1 MFSFSRSQSDT
12 SILKTRLKPYTI
24 SFSLDKITPGVDNV
38 RYDVCLS
45 PELCKTA
52 GDLVLR
58 LVSEHAKADEIL
70 RMDNRA
76 KTKELNLFR
85 KLCHD
90 VLLDAVHRA
99 KAGQQMQIDYLA
111 QIAVAKMVIKT
122 IHDQY
127 EIFIERLKNSLWR
140 KESSYSASHTQT
152 INLKEK
158 ISRIQRDRKRILH
171 KVGNEIF
178 NSIASI
184 QRKNL
189 QKLRE
194 ANFGTN
200 APLPLNVISNPML
213 CVVETAEDHFII
225 EEYDILLGHRFEDPN
240 KYDLLLQSIRDF
252 LEAAFQNIDKE
263 TEDTTDKDT
272 IESAKPGD
280 LLSDPHNI
288 DILFNYFQSETRSK
302 NLKKRDGSK
311 DKILNLR
318 EQAAEQK
325 KLLNLLLKRFNKAGL
340 THIIVSFYEM
350 KTVYEQYCPPLTPQ
364 QIVQFLTT
372 PRSRK
377 TIENQLNRLKAF
389 YGRDISL
396 KPLYKLIK
404 EVEKVS
410 TGEKKKLLIRFL
422 KGLSR
427 YHRDY
432 QNLILLKDNMD
443 KINLTVEDKIIN
455 LSRANKTLYDFM
467 LPEEHVI
474 EESTIINHVIVKADV
489 RGSTGITHQLKE
501 RGLNSASHFSLNFFD
516 PISEILP
523 EYGANK
529 AFIEGDAV
537 ILSLFEHDEKLGAR
551 YSVSRACGIAIQI
564 LYILR
569 RHNLKSR
576 ASRLPI
582 LEVGIGINYLRGAPT
597 FLFDGDKRIM
607 ISPAINLADRMSGCS
622 KFIRKQMSA
631 KKAPFN
637 LYVFQPMGD
646 EEIAKS
652 SDDLFVRYN
661 VNGIELNREGFKKL
675 SEEIELKAIE
685 CRIPEITTEKI
696 NIYAGKFPTSSG
708 KYQKLIIREAVI
720 PEVSPDDLTIIRM
733 TSQKY
738 YEVCTHPRVY
748 EYVKMT
754 AS

>member
-263 TEDTTDKDT
+263 TGDSIDKDAS
-272 IESAKPGD
+272 ENAKTGD
-280 LLSDPHNI
+280 LLSEPHNI

-318 EQAAEQK
+318 QQAAEQK

-350 KTVYEQYCPPLTPQ
+350 KTVYEQYCPPLIPQ

-377 TIENQLNRLKAF
+377 AIENQLNRLKAF

>member
-1 MFSFSRSQSDT
+1 MFSFSRSQSDI
-12 SILKTRLKPYTI
+12 SILKTRLKPYTF

-45 PELCKTA
+45 PELCKTT

-58 LVSEHAKADEIL
+58 LISEHAKADEIL

-76 KTKELNLFR
+76 KVKEFNLFR

-90 VLLDAVHRA
+90 VLLAAVHRA
-99 KAGQQMQIDYLA
+99 KAGRQMQIDYLA

-127 EIFIERLKNSLWR
+127 EILVERLKNALWR
-140 KESSYSASHTQT
+140 KESSYSASHTKT
-152 INLKEK
+152 INLKES

-178 NSIASI
+178 NTVASI

-225 EEYDILLGHRFEDPN
+225 AEYDILLGHRFEDPN
-240 KYDLLLQSIRDF
+240 KYDVLLQSIQDF
-252 LEAAFQNIDKE
+252 LETAFQNMDKE
-263 TEDTTDKDT
+263 TEGIIDKEAT
-272 IESAKPGD
+272 ENAKAGD
-280 LLSDPHNI
+280 LLSNPHNI
-288 DILFNYFQSETRSK
+288 GILFNYFQSETRSK

-311 DKILNLR
+311 DQILNLR
-318 EQAAEQK
+318 QQAAEQK
-325 KLLNLLLKRFNKAGL
+325 KLLNLLLKRFSKTGL
-340 THIIVSFYEM
+340 INIIVSFYEM
-350 KTVYEQYCPPLTPQ
+350 KSIYEQYCPPLTPQ

-377 TIENQLNRLKAF
+377 TIENQLNRLKLF

-404 EVEKVS
+404 ELERAS

-422 KGLSR
+422 KGFSR

-432 QNLILLKDNMD
+432 QNLILLQDKMD

-455 LSRANKTLYDFM
+455 LSRTNKTLYDFM

-474 EESTIINHVIVKADV
+474 EESTIINHAIVKADV

-537 ILSLFEHDEKLGAR
+537 ILSLFEHDEELSAR

-576 ASRLPI
+576 SNRLPI
-582 LEVGIGINYLRGAPT
+582 LEVGIGVNYLRGAPT

-622 KFIRKQMSA
+622 KSIRKQMSA
-631 KKAPFN
+631 KKTPFN
-637 LYVFQPMGD
+637 LYIFQPMGD
-646 EEIAKS
+646 AEIAKS
-652 SDDLFVRYN
+652 PDDLFVRYN
-661 VNGIELNREGFKKL
+661 VNGIELNQEGFKKL
-675 SEEIELKAIE
+675 AEEIELKAIE
-685 CRIPEITTEKI
+685 CRIPEITAEKI
-696 NIYAGKFPTSSG
+696 KIYSGKFPTSSG

-720 PEVSPDDLTIIRM
+720 PEISPDDLKIIRM

-738 YEVCTHPRVY
+738 YEVCTHPKVY
-748 EYVKMT
+748 EYIKKND
-754 AS
+754 

>member
-263 TEDTTDKDT
+263 TGDSIDKDAS
-272 IESAKPGD
+272 ENAKTGD
-280 LLSDPHNI
+280 LLSEPHNI

-318 EQAAEQK
+318 QQAAEQK

-350 KTVYEQYCPPLTPQ
+350 KTVYEQYCPPLIPQ

-377 TIENQLNRLKAF
+377 AIENQLNRLKAF

-455 LSRANKTLYDFM
+455 LSRTNKTLYDFM

>member
-1 MFSFSRSQSDT
+1 MFSFSRSQSDI
-12 SILKTRLKPYTI
+12 SILKTRLKPYTF

-45 PELCKTA
+45 PELCKTT

-58 LVSEHAKADEIL
+58 LISEHAKADEIL

-76 KTKELNLFR
+76 KVKEFNLFR

-90 VLLDAVHRA
+90 VLLAAVHRA
-99 KAGQQMQIDYLA
+99 KAGRQMQIDYLA

-127 EIFIERLKNSLWR
+127 EILVERLKNALWR
-140 KESSYSASHTQT
+140 KESSYSASHTKT
-152 INLKEK
+152 INLKES

-178 NSIASI
+178 NTVASI

-225 EEYDILLGHRFEDPN
+225 AEYDILLGHRFEDPN
-240 KYDLLLQSIRDF
+240 KYDVLLQSIQDF
-252 LEAAFQNIDKE
+252 LETAFQNMDKE
-263 TEDTTDKDT
+263 TEGIIDKEAT
-272 IESAKPGD
+272 ENAKAGD
-280 LLSDPHNI
+280 LLSNPHNI
-288 DILFNYFQSETRSK
+288 GILFNYFQSETRSK

-311 DKILNLR
+311 DQILNLR
-318 EQAAEQK
+318 QQAAEQK
-325 KLLNLLLKRFNKAGL
+325 KLLNLLLKRFSKTGL
-340 THIIVSFYEM
+340 INIIVSFYEM
-350 KTVYEQYCPPLTPQ
+350 KSIYEQYCPPLTPQ

-377 TIENQLNRLKAF
+377 TIENQLNRLKLF

-404 EVEKVS
+404 ELERAS

-422 KGLSR
+422 KGFSR

-432 QNLILLKDNMD
+432 QNLILLQDKMD

-455 LSRANKTLYDFM
+455 LSRTNKTLYDFM

-474 EESTIINHVIVKADV
+474 EESTIINHAIIKADV

-537 ILSLFEHDEKLGAR
+537 ILSLFEHDEELSAR

-576 ASRLPI
+576 SNRLPI
-582 LEVGIGINYLRGAPT
+582 LEVGIGVNYLRGAPT

-622 KFIRKQMSA
+622 KSIRKQMSA
-631 KKAPFN
+631 KKTPFN
-637 LYVFQPMGD
+637 LYIFQPMGD
-646 EEIAKS
+646 AEIAKS
-652 SDDLFVRYN
+652 PDDLFVRYN
-661 VNGIELNREGFKKL
+661 VNGIELNQEGFKKL
-675 SEEIELKAIE
+675 AEEIELKAIE
-685 CRIPEITTEKI
+685 CRIPEITAEKI
-696 NIYAGKFPTSSG
+696 KIYSGKFPTSSG

-720 PEVSPDDLTIIRM
+720 PEISPDDLKIIRM

-738 YEVCTHPRVY
+738 YEVCTHPKVY
-748 EYVKMT
+748 EYIKKND
-754 AS
+754 